1 MARIF
6 IDVWSDYVCP
16 FCYLQIPVLKEFA
29 GDRDLQVRWRAFEL
43 RPEPAPTLDPKG
55 EYLRRVWEGSVF
67 PMAERAG
74 VILRLPPV
82 QPRSRKALETAEF
95 ARHKGK
101 FDAMHGALFKAF
113 FEEGRDIGDTNVLL
127 DLAGRIG
134 LNPVDLL
141 GSLEAKEYMPKV
153 VADEK
158 LAQRLGIH
166 AVPAMVFT
174 RAPQPVQ
181 SGYLLHGVQSVQEI
195 EAMLARFKPPG

>member
-16 FCYLQIPVLKEFA
+16 FCYLQMPALREFA
-29 GDRDLQVRWRAFEL
+29 RDKDLQIHWRAFEV
-43 RPEPAPTLDPKG
+43 RPEPAPILDPNG

-67 PMAERAG
+67 PMAERQG
-74 VILRLPPV
+74 MTLRLPPV

-101 FDAMHGALFKAF
+101 FEAMHDALFKAF
-113 FEEGRDIGDTNVLL
+113 FEDGRNIGDTNVLL
-127 DLAGRIG
+127 ELAGAVG

-141 GSLEAKEYMPKV
+141 GSLEAREYAPKV
-153 VADEK
+153 LADEK

-166 AVPAMVFT
+166 AVPGMVFT
-174 RAPQPVQ
+174 RARQPVQ
-181 SGYLLHGVQSVQEI
+181 SGYLRNGMQSVQEI
-195 EAMLARFKPPG
+195 ESVLARLKQPR